1 MGRSR
6 HLESEGECMRV
17 WWSGRVE
24 VGEWCGDVEVAGR
37 DEGR

>member
-6 HLESEGECMRV
+6 HLESEGECERG
-17 WWSGRVE
+17 WWLGRVE

>member
-1 MGRSR
+1 MTVRGWC
-6 HLESEGECMRV
+6 L
-17 WWSGRVE
+17 GRVE